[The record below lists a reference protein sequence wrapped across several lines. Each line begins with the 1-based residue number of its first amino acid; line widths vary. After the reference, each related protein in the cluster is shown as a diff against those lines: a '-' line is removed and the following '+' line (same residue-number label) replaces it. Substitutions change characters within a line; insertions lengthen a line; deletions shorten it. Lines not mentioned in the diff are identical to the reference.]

1 MNEHRVT
8 RLALL
13 CVLASACGEPAEDG
27 TTLTPPVEAPAPNA
41 VTGSLDGFAIDV
53 KSAAFI
59 VAEAQVP
66 GDLLVLMMSSEED
79 VCGQLHRREVSAQIF
94 EPDLNVTDGRLLV
107 WWMLGLDDDG
117 EWSPVV
123 PGEIP
128 YGVLPF
134 EGPSPVPPPPGPQY
148 GFPMMVRTDAACD
161 KTTVAPAFDTSAAM
175 LTLETFTATTGGTAK
190 GSFFATKG
198 GDRIEGV
205 FEAEFCEIVEA
216 VPEEPACP

>member
-1 MNEHRVT
+1 MNEHRVPCFT
-8 RLALL
+8 LL
-13 CVLASACGEPAEDG
+13 CVIATACGEPADDG

-53 KSAAFI
+53 KSAAF
-59 VAEAQVP
+59 VAAEAQVP
-66 GDLLVLMMSSEED
+66 GDLLVLLMSSEAD
-79 VCGQLHRREVSAQIF
+79 VCGQLQRREVSAQIF

-128 YGVLPF
+128 YGVPAF
-134 EGPSPVPPPPGPQY
+134 EGPSPVPPPAGPQY
-148 GFPMMVRTDAACD
+148 GFPMMVRTDDACE
-161 KTTVAPAFDTSAAM
+161 KTTVAPAFETSAAM
-175 LTLETFTATTGGTAK
+175 LTLDAFDATPGGIAT
-190 GSFFATKG
+190 GSFVATKG

-216 VPEEPACP
+216 VPNEPACP